1 MQNKLIDITH
11 ILNRK
16 ITVCTPPTR
25 MPGIDEVKSRISTG
39 YYKLRKIAE
48 EAGIELVPLSK
59 NGRRRKHTPEKLLSH
74 LIEVA
79 LKLGYTPSES
89 EIYEKGKYTHN
100 MFTYCFGSM
109 RNAQQLAALKP
120 NTQYN
125 TVENASRHSNYVT
138 REHCVEDIKRI
149 CMELGGPPTLAQLKE
164 HGKYPY
170 NMYYVRLGG
179 IKKIKQLPELKK
191 QA

>member
-1 MQNKLIDITH
+1 MRRVPSIDIALLD
-11 ILNRK
+11 ISG
-16 ITVCTPPTR
+16 ITT
-25 MPGIDEVKSRISTG
+25 D
-39 YYKLRKIAE
+39 YYKVRKIAE
-48 EAGIELVPLSK
+48 EAGLEFVPFSK
-59 NGRRRKHTPEKLLSH
+59 KKRRTTHSPEQLLSH
-74 LIEVA
+74 LIEIA
-79 LKLGYTPSES
+79 LKLGYTPSEA

-100 MFTYCFGSM
+100 MYSYCFGSM
-109 RNAQQLAALKP
+109 RNAQQLAGLKP

-125 TVENASRHSNYVT
+125 TVENISRHSNYVT

-149 CMELGGPPTLAQLKE
+149 CMELGGLPTFAQLKE

-179 IKKIKQLPELKK
+179 IKKIKELPELKK

>member
-1 MQNKLIDITH
+1 MTYAKKPGRVSGMDQAV
-11 ILNRK
+11 LN
-16 ITVCTPPTR
+16 
-25 MPGIDEVKSRISTG
+25 MPGNTTD
-39 YYKLRKIAE
+39 YYKVRKIAE
-48 EAGIELVPLSK
+48 EAGLEFVPLSK
-59 NGRRRKHTPEKLLSH
+59 KKKRTKHSPEKLLSH
-74 LIEVA
+74 LIAVA

-109 RNAQQLAALKP
+109 RNAQQLAGLKP

-125 TVENASRHSNYVT
+125 TVENISRHSNYVT

-149 CMELGGPPTLAQLKE
+149 YIELGCLPTLAQLKK
-164 HGKYPY
+164 HGKYTY
-170 NMYYVRLGG
+170 CIYYTRLGG
-179 IKKIKQLPELKK
+179 IKKIKELPELKK